1 MIAPFLI
8 TDLDTPSDLKLQD
21 KIIQQESLL
30 LPPCRLSF
38 GVQKEQYK
46 KSNTQCCSFKQ
57 VTIIM
62 VGINTMQGYL
72 EKLIPPRILAIVSSS
87 QRHRATGI

>member
-21 KIIQQESLL
+21 KIIQQEA
-30 LPPCRLSF
+30 LPLDPGVYLF
-38 GVQKEQYK
+38 GFQKEQYK
-46 KSNTQCCSFKQ
+46 KSNTKCCSFKQ

-62 VGINTMQGYL
+62 AGINTMQGYL
-72 EKLIPPRILAIVSSS
+72 EKLIPPSILAIVSSS
-87 QRHRATGI
+87 QSNRTTGI